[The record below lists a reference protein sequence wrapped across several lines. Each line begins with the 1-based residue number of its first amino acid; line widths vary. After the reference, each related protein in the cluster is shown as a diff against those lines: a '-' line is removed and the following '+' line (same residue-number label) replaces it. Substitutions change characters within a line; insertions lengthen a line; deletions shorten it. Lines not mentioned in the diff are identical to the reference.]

1 MRSISELEVSLL
13 ICTDEFK
20 GGNVAQYSFQMAN
33 FFVLINTTDAKV
45 NNTAALDKVTVNLE
59 MNLQQVSFQ
68 QFVSS
73 IFYTLISYI
82 VSFFV

>member
-13 ICTDEFK
+13 ICTDEFM

-33 FFVLINTTDAKV
+33 FFVLINTTDAKI
-45 NNTAALDKVTVNLE
+45 NNTALDKVTVNLE

-68 QFVSS
+68 QFV
-73 IFYTLISYI
+73 
-82 VSFFV
+82 